1 MNKILVVCN
10 ADFTFN
16 KFLIPLVNQL
26 VMQGFSVGV
35 VCDGEKINYHKL
47 TGLVSFY
54 NVSMPRKISLVESI
68 SAIISIRK
76 VIRENQYK
84 IVNSNNRNA
93 SFFTRLAI
101 MTLPFAGVKNI
112 YTARG
117 MYFHD
122 SQTLIRG
129 FVTYWVEV
137 FLMFFE
143 GFA

>member
-76 VIRENQYK
+76 
-84 IVNSNNRNA
+84 
-93 SFFTRLAI
+93 
-101 MTLPFAGVKNI
+101 
-112 YTARG
+112 
-117 MYFHD
+117 
-122 SQTLIRG
+122 
-129 FVTYWVEV
+129 
-137 FLMFFE
+137 
-143 GFA
+143 